1 MSRPLF
7 SVPPLIFPYFEMT
20 IIIENNNEA
29 NINLKDLIEKIDSI
43 KPEQDLYSVLVDE
56 QLLTV
61 EV

>member
-1 MSRPLF
+1 
-7 SVPPLIFPYFEMT
+7 MT